1 MDGFGRAG
9 GGGGGSLSL
18 SLQVCGVISVALMGM
33 LGHVGGMLGLVQHL
47 RMVLVLDL
55 TRWKVSP

>member
-1 MDGFGRAG
+1 MGLYSGQAG
-9 GGGGGSLSL
+9 GGGGDGLSL
-18 SLQVCGVISVALMGM
+18 SLQVRGGISIALM
-33 LGHVGGMLGLVQHL
+33 GMLGLVQHL